1 MERNLTVL
9 QAVLLISQKERKSCS
24 EYILFY
30 SDRKNRLREKMERIE
45 SPTKYESE
53 AKIRLEK
60 KRTLENST
68 IEDLQKEFKDS

>member
-24 EYILFY
+24 EYILLY

-45 SPTKYESE
+45 SSTKYESE